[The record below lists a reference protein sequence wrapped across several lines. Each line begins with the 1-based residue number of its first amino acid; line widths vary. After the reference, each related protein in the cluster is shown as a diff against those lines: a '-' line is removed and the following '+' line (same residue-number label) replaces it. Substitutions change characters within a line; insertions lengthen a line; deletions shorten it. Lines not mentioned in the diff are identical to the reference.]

1 MQLRT
6 DFQFNQSNLQDYV
19 DCPRRFEL
27 LHIDR
32 ILWPALECEPV
43 IERERR
49 LEQGNLF
56 HRLVHQYLSG
66 IPEDLVAGQ
75 ASSPDL
81 CRWWQ
86 NTLRA
91 DPLAGLPAQRLVE
104 FALSAPF
111 AGYRLVAKYDLLAT
125 QPGKNAVI
133 MDWKTSQYRL
143 RSSYLKSRLQTRV
156 YPFLLVEAG
165 ACLNGFAPIEPGQI
179 EMIYWFTEFPD
190 QPERLTYSEK
200 QFEEDRKFLH
210 GLVSEINQTAHGEF
224 ILSVDEKRCLYCCY
238 RSLCVRGARA
248 GSLSGMPGEEDHLP
262 ATEINFEQIGELEF

>member
-6 DFQFNQSNLQDYV
+6 DFQFSQNNLQDYV

-56 HRLVHQYLSG
+56 HRLVHQHLSG

-75 ASSPDL
+75 ASSADL

-86 NTLRA
+86 NYMRA

-111 AGYRLVAKYDLLAT
+111 AGYRLVAKYDLLAF

-133 MDWKTSQYRL
+133 VDWKTSQNRL
-143 RSSYLKSRLQTRV
+143 PASYLKNRLQTRI

-165 ACLNGFAPIEPGQI
+165 ACLNGFTPLEPGQI
-179 EMIYWFTEFPD
+179 EMVYWFTEYPD

-200 QFEEDRKFLH
+200 QFENDRQFLH
-210 GLVSEINQTAHGEF
+210 GLVSEISKTARGEF
-224 ILSVDEKRCLYCCY
+224 ILTVEEKRCVYCRY
-238 RSLCVRGARA
+238 RSLCVRGIRA
-248 GSLSGMPGEEDHLP
+248 GSLSGMLGEEDRIP
-262 ATEINFEQIGELEF
+262 AAEINFEQIGELEF